1 MSEKLKVSV
10 LFRSNLFQLADCFRA
25 RVPLS
30 PFSPKIMIN
39 TLASVPA
46 PRGTQDKGHDTGL
59 SDMQPFFSGLDSGIL
74 GRARSAEKQ
83 VQSC

>member
-59 SDMQPFFSGLDSGIL
+59 SDMQPFSGLDSGIL
-74 GRARSAEKQ
+74 ERTRSAEKQ

>member
-30 PFSPKIMIN
+30 PFSPKMMMN

-46 PRGTQDKGHDTGL
+46 PGKGIGEALGPGISHKAL
-59 SDMQPFFSGLDSGIL
+59 FSGLIPRLLKHRGQSLESMKL
-74 GRARSAEKQ
+74 G
-83 VQSC
+83 